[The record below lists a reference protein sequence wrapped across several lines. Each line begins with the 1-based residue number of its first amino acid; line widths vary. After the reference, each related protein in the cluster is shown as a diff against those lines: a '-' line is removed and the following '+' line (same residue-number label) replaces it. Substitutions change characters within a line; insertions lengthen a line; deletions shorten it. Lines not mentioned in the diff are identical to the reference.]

1 MRHSTPTRPLA
12 VVAASALALLALA
25 GCAPGGGS
33 TGGDDD
39 PIVIGA
45 SLPMTGPVADVAEPA
60 FQGYELWQEQINE
73 AGGLLG
79 REVEF
84 TILDDGFDQEQVVTN
99 YTKLISQDKVDLLF
113 GTISSFLNLPA
124 STVAERNGMLYVEPS
139 GGAIEIF
146 ERGYTKLFFAQRG
159 TSETLPDQFLAY
171 IESLPEDER
180 PATAAY
186 LTATD
191 PNTEPAVELFEEGL
205 TALGVETV
213 YSDKYAPEQTD
224 FDAAA
229 DAIKRAAPD
238 LVIQGSLAED
248 GINLV
253 RSFQKVAFSPAMLY
267 QTNSPTG
274 PTYAEGVGADNTEGI
289 FTEIAWSP
297 ASTGPGSAEFVE
309 AYEERYGSLPDDNA
323 AASYV
328 TAQIVQAAVEAV
340 GELDQEKLATWLHE
354 NSVETIFG
362 TLSWDERGVPDGT
375 LLLAQWQGGN
385 LEIIAPSDVASS
397 DSVVNPKPNWAG

>member
-12 VVAASALALLALA
+12 VLAASALALAALA
-25 GCAPGGGS
+25 GCAPGDGDGGGS
-33 TGGDDD
+33 DD

-79 REVEF
+79 RQVEF

-99 YTKLISQDKVDLLF
+99 YTKLISQDQVDLLF

-159 TSETLPDQFLAY
+159 TSVTLPDQFLAY
-171 IESLPEDER
+171 VESLPEAER
-180 PATAAY
+180 PKTAAY
-186 LTATD
+186 ITATD
-191 PNTEPAVELFEEGL
+191 PNTEPAVALFEEGL
-205 TALGVETV
+205 VALGVETV

-248 GINLV
+248 GISLV
-253 RSFQKVAFSPAMLY
+253 RSFQKVGFSPAMLY
-267 QTNSPTG
+267 QTNSPTS
-274 PTYAEGVGADNTEGI
+274 PTYADGVGIENTEGI

-297 ASTGPGSAEFVE
+297 VSTGPGSAEFVA
-309 AYEERYGSLPDDNA
+309 AYEERYGTLPDDNA

-340 GELDQEKLATWLHE
+340 GEIDQEKLAAWLHA
-354 NSVETIFG
+354 NSVQTIFG
-362 TLSWDERGVPDGT
+362 ELAWDERGVPDGT
-375 LLLAQWQGGN
+375 LLLAQWQGGT
-385 LEIIAPSDVASS
+385 LEILAPSDVASV
-397 DSVVNPKPNWAG
+397 DSAINPKPTWAG